1 MTVGNE
7 GGIRTRARVHSWQ
20 SIREHVLE
28 RIQSGEWA
36 PGDLIPT
43 EQELAQQMGC
53 ARATVNRA
61 LRELA
66 GSGIVQRR
74 RKVGT
79 RVAATPMRRMTMRL
93 PVIRDEIEA
102 MQATYAYEL
111 TGCERRAPTARAAAA
126 LCKGM
131 PEELM
136 MIQSRHLA
144 DGQPHCCEAV
154 WLHPELLELPE
165 CTHFRME
172 APHDWLNR
180 SRAVTQ
186 TRFAIL
192 TEGASGTCAV
202 NLGVDDGTPL
212 LTIER
217 TSLVDGVAVSFA
229 RQFYP
234 PGHRLVF
241 DD

>member
-1 MTVGNE
+1 MV
-7 GGIRTRARVHSWQ
+7 TRPRVHSWQ
-20 SIREHVLE
+20 SIREHVLD
-28 RIQSGEWA
+28 RIRSGEWA

-66 GSGIVQRR
+66 ESGIVQRR

-79 RVAATPMRRMTMRL
+79 RVAATPVRRMTLRMPL
-93 PVIRDEIEA
+93 IRDEVEA
-102 MQATYAYEL
+102 MRAAYRYEM
-111 TGCERRAPTARAAAA
+111 TGCEHRVATPRAAAA
-126 LCKGM
+126 LCHGM
-131 PEELM
+131 PEELVM
-136 MIQSRHLA
+136 VRTRHLA
-144 DGQPHCCEAV
+144 DDKPHCCEAV
-154 WLHPELLELPE
+154 WLHPGHLDLPDPQ
-165 CTHFRME
+165 HFGDE

-180 SRAVTQ
+180 SHAVTQ

-192 TEGASGTCAV
+192 SEGASGSCAV
-202 NLGVDDGTPL
+202 NLGLPDGTPVL
-212 LTIER
+212 AIER
-217 TSLVDGVAVSFA
+217 TSLVDGVPVSFA

-234 PGHRLVF
+234 PDHRLVF